1 MKYAIPN
8 NEVNENT
15 IVIILPHWT
24 EFFLCLEVVT
34 SGRVTAW
41 RRHESVATRATVVRR
56 RRSFVTKRG
65 GVAEVLVWKKERGS
79 QFSWCELE
87 QKRKNWGESW
97 TERCKTYGE
106 TSASVCTLSL
116 LLLYLSAYERETRF
130 SELNAKSWQR
140 ISSIL
145 SLTTPIFF
153 FFFFAYI
160 LFLFLS
166 CSILYSYISVC
177 HSKFT
182 KSKSVIIGFLWWYH
196 GIARFNWQRRKF
208 VHETI

>member
-1 MKYAIPN
+1 M
-8 NEVNENT
+8 
-15 IVIILPHWT
+15 
-24 EFFLCLEVVT
+24 VT

-145 SLTTPIFF
+145 SLTIPIFF
-153 FFFFAYI
+153 FFFFTYI

-182 KSKSVIIGFLWWYH
+182 KSCYYRFSVVISRCSKIQLTKKKICAWNDINVYEHHVCFSYTYMYYIGTRYDS
-196 GIARFNWQRRKF
+196 
-208 VHETI
+208 VSS